1 MEPERYNRLNAFFFD
16 VTDEKICMYAAL
28 LRTRTLYAKVLESL
42 GGLVLLDFAVTGF
55 TSATYRRRRLRR
67 PSGKSYLGGG
77 FALRC
82 FQRLS

>member
-1 MEPERYNRLNAFFFD
+1 
-16 VTDEKICMYAAL
+16 MYAARWRTL
-28 LRTRTLYAKVLESL
+28 LRFLTVLERF
-42 GGLVLLDFAVTGF
+42 GGLVLLDFAVAGF